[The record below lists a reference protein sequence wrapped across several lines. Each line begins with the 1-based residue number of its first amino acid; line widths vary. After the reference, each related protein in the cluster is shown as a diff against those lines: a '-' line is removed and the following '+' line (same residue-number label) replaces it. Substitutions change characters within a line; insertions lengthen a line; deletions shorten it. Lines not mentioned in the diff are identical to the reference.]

1 MHKIL
6 LSPVPIEKLST
17 ANFVVLVKH
26 CSWLQGGAFL
36 LAFIQLNLQVIS
48 SEGDVLWQGEGEG
61 GWLREEGSL
70 FHEYI
75 SGTIYSEEG

>member
-48 SEGDVLWQGEGEG
+48 SEGDVL
-61 GWLREEGSL
+61 
-70 FHEYI
+70 
-75 SGTIYSEEG
+75 